1 MYKLVISDDEGKNTV
16 VPLVRDEITIGRKE
30 GNTIRLTE
38 RNVSRKHARISRS
51 NGAYI
56 VEDLSSY
63 NGIRLNGRR
72 IDAQAEL
79 HAGDQ
84 IVIGD
89 YILALQQEEVAQAAT
104 APAVQGQAREAVP
117 SLKAPPPVAE
127 PKPLEAEDTAL
138 TNVMA
143 PKAEPRPPARLV
155 LIYPPPIGAEFAL
168 TAPRLRIGR
177 AEHLDVCI
185 NHRSIS
191 REHAELVQQ
200 GDAYRVIDLASANGV
215 RINGDDIQNA
225 IVSPGD
231 VLELGQVRLKFVGEG
246 EAYRAEDDPAA
257 KAPPGA
263 LKTSSRAPV
272 WIAGAIIAGALGY
285 AIYVATGGSP
295 RGDVQDGSLAPQQ
308 DDPNVIADVAPPS
321 NNVQAEAGNANPTA
335 ETNSAAAFSTALTAC
350 ETEVQSSEFASA
362 VAHAATAL
370 QLRPND
376 TNANRCLRV
385 ATEGV
390 TDQQTFER
398 GRTSLAA
405 GDVAQAHEAF
415 ATLSPN
421 SVFRG
426 RPEFLDAE
434 RRFQEAQVR
443 VAAVETPRQATT
455 TPRNTAPANPRAPR
469 NPAAA
474 NPRTNDNQQVVAPA
488 NGQVPANPYEET
500 PAAAAPSRLDQAR
513 QCAVQGD
520 NQCVVDQLAGHARS
534 EVEMSLLIETY
545 RQMGNNNAAIPLMRR
560 YVERFPTTNRARQ
573 YQQVLVHYGE

>member
-104 APAVQGQAREAVP
+104 APAIQAPAREAVP
-117 SLKAPPPVAE
+117 SLKAPAPSPE
-127 PKPLEAEDTAL
+127 PKPIEAEDTAL

-168 TAPRLRIGR
+168 TSPRLRIGR

-257 KAPPGA
+257 KVAPGA
-263 LKTSSRAPV
+263 QKSSSRAPV

-285 AIYVATGGSP
+285 AIYVATGANQ
-295 RGDVQDGSLAPQQ
+295 RTDVEDGSLAPTQ
-308 DDPNVIADVAPPS
+308 DDPNVVADVRPPA
-321 NNVQAEAGNANPTA
+321 NVEVVEVANTNPSQATA
-335 ETNSAAAFSTALTAC
+335 DAAFSTALSAC
-350 ETEVQSSEFASA
+350 ESAVQSADFGSALTHAS
-362 VAHAATAL
+362 TAL
-370 QLRPND
+370 QVRPND
-376 TNANRCLRV
+376 PNATRCLRV
-385 ATEGV
+385 ATDGV
-390 TDQQTFER
+390 SDQQAFER
-398 GRTSLAA
+398 GRSSLTS
-405 GDVAQAHEAF
+405 GDLNAAHEAF
-415 ATLSPN
+415 ASLSPS
-421 SVFRG
+421 SVFRA
-426 RPEFLDAE
+426 RPEFLDGE
-434 RRFQEAQVR
+434 RRYQEAQTRLAV
-443 VAAVETPRQATT
+443 VETPRNPPA
-455 TPRNTAPANPRAPR
+455 TPRNPPAAPR
-469 NPAAA
+469 NPPATPR
-474 NPRTNDNQQVVAPA
+474 NPRNPGGQQAVATPNA
-488 NGQVPANPYEET
+488 GQVPANPYEES
-500 PAAAAPSRLDQAR
+500 PQGAAAPSRLDQAR